1 MYHILILR
9 FCFIKLE
16 LINNI
21 VIRKLQ
27 SKRNNIITN
36 INKYEV
42 VIALI

>member
-21 VIRKLQ
+21 VIRKLR

>member
-42 VIALI
+42 VIVLI

>member
-16 LINNI
+16 KINNI